1 MGIWEN
7 LGMGGYRGFSRPAAR
22 LLQQAVQLA
31 GDLGCEQADTSHL
44 LLAML
49 RQQGAAAQFLT
60 RKNIT
65 EPEVRRQLAAHLR
78 FGDVFPGQKLR
89 RSALLPQHC
98 QQKVAGICLFTA
110 QIPRQLHRL
119 LQQPRRRA
127 RKAPV
132 TAHTQIFPNA
142 HVSAPCCI

>member
-65 EPEVRRQLAAHLR
+65 EPEVRRQLA
-78 FGDVFPGQKLR
+78 
-89 RSALLPQHC
+89 
-98 QQKVAGICLFTA
+98 QQRADFYA
-110 QIPRQLHRL
+110 LHRFSASL
-119 LQQPRRRA
+119 AAAGNRTARRLNSGLVKYFR
-127 RKAPV
+127 R
-132 TAHTQIFPNA
+132 
-142 HVSAPCCI
+142 

>member
-49 RQQGAAAQFLT
+49 QQQGAAAQFLT

-65 EPEVRRQLAAHLR
+65 EPEVRRQLA
-78 FGDVFPGQKLR
+78 QR
-89 RSALLPQHC
+89 RSAPAQRLERQAIQAYMPALQGAGHKASA
-98 QQKVAGICLFTA
+98 QQIQECGGILSV
-110 QIPRQLHRL
+110 L
-119 LQQPRRRA
+119 LQE
-127 RKAPV
+127 KKEES
-132 TAHTQIFPNA
+132 FKDKNA
-142 HVSAPCCI
+142 

>member
-49 RQQGAAAQFLT
+49 QQQGAE
-60 RKNIT
+60 KNYMMCCCC
-65 EPEVRRQLAAHLR
+65 
-78 FGDVFPGQKLR
+78 
-89 RSALLPQHC
+89 C
-98 QQKVAGICLFTA
+98 QAVCMSTVYFSYALFT
-110 QIPRQLHRL
+110 R
-119 LQQPRRRA
+119 
-127 RKAPV
+127 
-132 TAHTQIFPNA
+132 
-142 HVSAPCCI
+142 

>member
-49 RQQGAAAQFLT
+49 QQQGAAAQFLT

-65 EPEVRRQLAAHLR
+65 EPEVRRQLA
-78 FGDVFPGQKLR
+78 QR
-89 RSALLPQHC
+89 RSAPAQRLSLSEETTEQEVEEIIRAVSES
-98 QQKVAGICLFTA
+98 VAYLREMSPIWRDLTSGKKHFII
-110 QIPRQLHRL
+110 Q
-119 LQQPRRRA
+119 
-127 RKAPV
+127 
-132 TAHTQIFPNA
+132 
-142 HVSAPCCI
+142 

>member
-49 RQQGAAAQFLT
+49 QQQGAAAQFLT

-65 EPEVRRQLAAHLR
+65 EPEVRRQLA
-78 FGDVFPGQKLR
+78 QR
-89 RSALLPQHC
+89 RSAP
-98 QQKVAGICLFTA
+98 A
-110 QIPRQLHRL
+110 QRLERQAMAPDL
-119 LQQPRRRA
+119 RRTMDYA
-127 RKAPV
+127 LIGA
-132 TAHTQIFPNA
+132 QNA
-142 HVSAPCCI
+142 HVSRAEPENLL

>member
-65 EPEVRRQLAAHLR
+65 EPEVRRQLA
-78 FGDVFPGQKLR
+78 QR
-89 RSALLPQHC
+89 RSAPAQRH
-98 QQKVAGICLFTA
+98 AG
-110 QIPRQLHRL
+110 R
-119 LQQPRRRA
+119 
-127 RKAPV
+127 
-132 TAHTQIFPNA
+132 
-142 HVSAPCCI
+142 

>member
-49 RQQGAAAQFLT
+49 QQQA
-60 RKNIT
+60 
-65 EPEVRRQLAAHLR
+65 
-78 FGDVFPGQKLR
+78 LR
-89 RSALLPQHC
+89 RSSSPGKTLPTGG
-98 QQKVAGICLFTA
+98 APPA
-110 QIPRQLHRL
+110 WRSWSMSSPR
-119 LQQPRRRA
+119 
-127 RKAPV
+127 
-132 TAHTQIFPNA
+132 
-142 HVSAPCCI
+142 S

>member
-49 RQQGAAAQFLT
+49 QQ
-60 RKNIT
+60 
-65 EPEVRRQLAAHLR
+65 
-78 FGDVFPGQKLR
+78 
-89 RSALLPQHC
+89 
-98 QQKVAGICLFTA
+98 
-110 QIPRQLHRL
+110 
-119 LQQPRRRA
+119 
-127 RKAPV
+127 
-132 TAHTQIFPNA
+132 
-142 HVSAPCCI
+142 

>member
-49 RQQGAAAQFLT
+49 QQQGAAAQFLT

-65 EPEVRRQLAAHLR
+65 EPEVRRQLA
-78 FGDVFPGQKLR
+78 QR
-89 RSALLPQHC
+89 RSAPAQRLDRQSRS
-98 QQKVAGICLFTA
+98 IC
-110 QIPRQLHRL
+110 
-119 LQQPRRRA
+119 
-127 RKAPV
+127 
-132 TAHTQIFPNA
+132 
-142 HVSAPCCI
+142 SAPCWKMTAAPPGCCWRRWGFRSPRRCGSAAS

>member
-49 RQQGAAAQFLT
+49 
-60 RKNIT
+60 
-65 EPEVRRQLAAHLR
+65 
-78 FGDVFPGQKLR
+78 
-89 RSALLPQHC
+89 
-98 QQKVAGICLFTA
+98 
-110 QIPRQLHRL
+110 
-119 LQQPRRRA
+119 QQPRRRA

-132 TAHTQIFPNA
+132 TAHAQIFPNA

>member
-49 RQQGAAAQFLT
+49 QQQGAAPHHGLC
-60 RKNIT
+60 
-65 EPEVRRQLAAHLR
+65 AHWGAER
-78 FGDVFPGQKLR
+78 
-89 RSALLPQHC
+89 
-98 QQKVAGICLFTA
+98 
-110 QIPRQLHRL
+110 PRQ
-119 LQQPRRRA
+119 PGRA
-127 RKAPV
+127 GASSLRHAGR
-132 TAHTQIFPNA
+132 
-142 HVSAPCCI
+142 

>member
-7 LGMGGYRGFSRPAAR
+7 LGIGGYRGFSRPAAR

-49 RQQGAAAQFLT
+49 RQQGAAAQYLT

-65 EPEVRRQLAAHLR
+65 EPEVRRQLAQRPGTAADPAVHGTGPAPHHGLRAHWGAER
-78 FGDVFPGQKLR
+78 
-89 RSALLPQHC
+89 
-98 QQKVAGICLFTA
+98 
-110 QIPRQLHRL
+110 PRQ
-119 LQQPRRRA
+119 PSRA
-127 RKAPV
+127 GAP
-132 TAHTQIFPNA
+132 ALRYA
-142 HVSAPCCI
+142 GG